1 MAELTTPTLW
11 ELFKNGVTWLSNLKR
26 ASQARKKES
35 RKAVR
40 SIITAAR
47 ETAVYMREM
56 NDTGQRNHGKEAR
69 LSTHWTTLG
78 FELQDLGIDKLA
90 KRCQIKGKYWS
101 DPDHYDGDFMEK
113 ADVSLERMERLARE
127 ILAEIDK

>member
-1 MAELTTPTLW
+1 
-11 ELFKNGVTWLSNLKR
+11 
-26 ASQARKKES
+26 
-35 RKAVR
+35 
-40 SIITAAR
+40 
-47 ETAVYMREM
+47 M
-56 NDTGQRNHGKEAR
+56 NDTEKRNHGKEAR

-78 FELQDLGIDKLA
+78 FQLQDLGIDKLA

-127 ILAEIDK
+127 ILAEIDR

>member
-1 MAELTTPTLW
+1 MPELTTPTLW
-11 ELFKNGVTWLSNLKR
+11 ELFKNGVTWLANLKR
-26 ASQARKKES
+26 ANKARKQES
-35 RKAVR
+35 RQAVR

-47 ETAVYMREM
+47 ETSVYIREM
-56 NDTGQRNHGKEAR
+56 HDTGQRNHDKEAL
-69 LSTHWTTLG
+69 LSNLWTKLG
-78 FELQDLGIDKLA
+78 FQLQDLRIDKLA

-101 DPDHYDGDFMEK
+101 DPYHYDGDFMEK